1 MHEYDG
7 GAVLAAI
14 RQIHGASG
22 LAGTLDIL
30 SRFVERYGF
39 ERIYL
44 GQLVNPASVPARDRL
59 YLSDWPDELQ
69 AERRS
74 RMAIL
79 QDPIALAAL
88 TARRPFRWEEAHARA
103 TKEGRRI
110 IDMVH
115 NYGILD
121 GVMFPMHAIDHP
133 TGGVSLGAGARIDL
147 SPVAW
152 QELEIVCQAAY
163 YHLEGQ
169 FGPFPYQ
176 KLAEL
181 TAREAECTGLA
192 AAGKTNWEIAAI
204 LGIGEDTVKKTLK
217 RAGEKLG
224 TVNRAH
230 LVATAIRT
238 GRIFP

>member
-1 MHEYDG
+1 MTQYDG
-7 GAVLAAI
+7 AAVLAAI
-14 RQIHGASG
+14 RDIQD
-22 LAGTLDIL
+22 AGDAPATLTAL

-44 GQLVNPASVPARDRL
+44 GQLVNPASVPARERL

-74 RMAIL
+74 RVAIL
-79 QDPIALAAL
+79 QDPVALCAL

-103 TKEGRRI
+103 TQEGRRI

-133 TGGVSLGAGARIDL
+133 TGGVSLGASTRVDL
-147 SPVAW
+147 SPLAW
-152 QELEIVCQAAY
+152 RELEIVCQAAY
-163 YHLEGQ
+163 YHLEGT

-181 TAREAECTGLA
+181 TPREAECTGLA
-192 AAGKTNWEIAAI
+192 AAGKSNWEIAAI
-204 LGIGEDTVKKTLK
+204 LGIREDTVKKTLK
-217 RAGEKLG
+217 RASEKLG
-224 TVNRAH
+224 AVNRAH

>member
-1 MHEYDG
+1 MTQYDG

-14 RQIHGASG
+14 RAIQSAEG
-22 LAGTLDIL
+22 LTETLGVL
-30 SRFVERYGF
+30 SRFVEAYGF

-44 GQLVNPASVPARDRL
+44 GQLVNPASVATRDML

-74 RMAIL
+74 QMAIL
-79 QDPIALAAL
+79 HDPIARCAL
-88 TARRPFRWEEAHARA
+88 TSRRPFRWQEAHAQA
-103 TKEGRRI
+103 TREGQRV

-121 GVMFPMHAIDHP
+121 GVMFPMHAIDHL
-133 TGGVSLGAGARIDL
+133 TGGVSLGTSVPVDL
-147 SPVAW
+147 SPLAI

-169 FGPFPYQ
+169 LGPFPYQ
-176 KLAEL
+176 KLAQL
-181 TAREAECTGLA
+181 TPRESECVGLA

-204 LGIGEDTVKKTLK
+204 LGVREDTVKKTLK